1 MDATKEKLEQVLQS
15 FAKKICERQG
25 IHFINGGYSIEVE
38 EEMVS
43 DFVMFAGN
51 PVIIKVHYRVFAEG
65 LLAKNMIP
73 LKHTLQRA
81 LEIAS
86 KRMLHTL
93 SQNPTAPVLS
103 KDMGDKTWMKRQSAD
118 KLLPKLLP
126 LERITF
132 STKLIVV
139 AADKITGEHWMESG
153 YAHKVHASELERR
166 AHHNLSKLLL
176 DDDSTDNLNETQ
188 ETSGESILLHPPE
201 IQTIVPAE
209 ESVSPSTSNGNV

>member
-15 FAKKICERQG
+15 FAEKICERQG

-65 LLAKNMIP
+65 LVGKNLIP
-73 LKHTLQRA
+73 FKRTLQRA
-81 LEIAS
+81 LELAS

-103 KDMGDKTWMKRQSAD
+103 KDLGDKNWTKRQSAD
-118 KLLPKLLP
+118 KLLPTLLP
-126 LERITF
+126 LDRITF
-132 STKLIVV
+132 STKLVVV
-139 AADKITGEHWMESG
+139 AYDKVTGEHWVESG
-153 YAHKVHASELERR
+153 YAHKVHASELERV
-166 AHHNLSKLLL
+166 AHHKLSNLVLG
-176 DDDSTDNLNETQ
+176 DDSTDTQNETQ
-188 ETSGESILLHPPE
+188 ETERNSIQLHQVE
-201 IQTIVPAE
+201 AQTT
-209 ESVSPSTSNGNV
+209 VSTTNTTTS

>member
-1 MDATKEKLEQVLQS
+1 MDATKEKLEQVIQV
-15 FAKKICERQG
+15 FATKICTRQG
-25 IHFINGGYSIEVE
+25 IHFVNGGYSIEIE
-38 EEMVS
+38 EDMGS

-51 PVIIKVHYRVFAEG
+51 PVVIKIHYRVFAEG

-103 KDMGDKTWMKRQSAD
+103 KDMGEKSWTKRQSAD

-139 AADKITGEHWMESG
+139 AADKVTGEHWMESG
-153 YAHKVHASELERR
+153 YAHKIHASELERR

-176 DDDSTDNLNETQ
+176 GDDSSHDETPNKDETQ
-188 ETSGESILLHPPE
+188 ETSGDSVQLHPPE
-201 IQTIVPAE
+201 PQIVVPIP
-209 ESVSPSTSNGNV
+209 PSDTDEK